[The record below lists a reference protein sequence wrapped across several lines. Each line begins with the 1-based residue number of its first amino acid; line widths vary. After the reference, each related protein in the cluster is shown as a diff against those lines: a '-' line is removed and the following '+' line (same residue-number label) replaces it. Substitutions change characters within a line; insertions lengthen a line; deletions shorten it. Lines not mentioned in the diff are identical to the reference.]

1 MGGDHDP
8 AEQHGS
14 DALHD
19 GYRPVVIADEGDRLK
34 KTPACDEFLW
44 LQILGVG
51 TLLAHLMLTV
61 LLVATS
67 VDSLQTDLFFGV
79 SSSLSLSLS
88 AWVGVVCCVLCFAC
102 VEMPT
107 LETLVWAE

>member
-14 DALHD
+14 DALRD
-19 GYRPVVIADEGDRLK
+19 GYRSVVIADEGDRLK

-88 AWVGVVCCVLCFAC
+88 LCVSLCMGGCCVLCVVLCLCRNAN
-102 VEMPT
+102 T
-107 LETLVWAE
+107 